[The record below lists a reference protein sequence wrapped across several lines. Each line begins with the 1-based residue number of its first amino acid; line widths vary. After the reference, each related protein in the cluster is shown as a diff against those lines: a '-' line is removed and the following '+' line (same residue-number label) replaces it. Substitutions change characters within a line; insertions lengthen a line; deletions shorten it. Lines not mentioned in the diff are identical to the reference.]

1 MENNYMANKLDEKEI
16 IDFLDRFEHNQ
27 IDKQSQLSFIMKLVN
42 AYLMLDKRLN
52 EEIHQLRKSVSS
64 KHLEV
69 STLLLNSIE
78 KQEFMN
84 FISNGLNELKKLD
97 DGKNYKY
104 ISRLENQIL
113 NYSFFTEDSWDYLF
127 KHFLI
132 QQKIDL
138 KKSLNQYNLSES
150 EFKVC
155 ALIHLNF
162 SAKDMAKI
170 LNLSPKSI
178 ESQKYRIKRKLGLPK
193 EQSILEYINKIFE
206 ETTNA

>member
-1 MENNYMANKLDEKEI
+1 MANKLDEKEI